1 MLAHVLPSKMSAMH
15 TELRAAAQGRSL
27 ILGMRSASAVRACP
41 NTTGTRRATE
51 RQLRTV
57 VIGSGFGGRQDRSV
71 LSVSIT

>member
-1 MLAHVLPSKMSAMH
+1 MLAHVLPSKMSAVH
-15 TELRAAAQGRSL
+15 AELRAAAQGRSL
-27 ILGMRSASAVRACP
+27 IGMRSASAVRACP